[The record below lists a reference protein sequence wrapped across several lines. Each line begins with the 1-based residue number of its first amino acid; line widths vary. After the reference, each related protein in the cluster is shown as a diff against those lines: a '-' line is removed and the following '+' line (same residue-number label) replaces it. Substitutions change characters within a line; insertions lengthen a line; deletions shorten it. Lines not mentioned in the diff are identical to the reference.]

1 MNKRSSVTIAA
12 GIAILALGFFVG
24 QQWSGSGV
32 DESMALD
39 TGGDA
44 LRAGPFRVQVTV
56 NPETPVIGANTVRL
70 RLTDSQGVP
79 VEGAT
84 VSVVAIMPA
93 MNPMPEMRAFAEIT
107 QTGPG
112 VYEGPFSLSMDGSWP
127 LTVEIEKAGV
137 GSARLSFDMATRRP
151 GLELL
156 SGAQQP
162 MSQGDASEEAP
173 PGTITVD
180 ARRRQ
185 TIGLK
190 LGEVTMMP
198 LRREIRAV
206 GRVTFDETRLSE
218 VTLRFDA
225 WIGDLA
231 ADHVGATVVR
241 GQPLFTVFGPDL
253 LAAQEE
259 YLEVLRR
266 QGSNAMIDAAR
277 RRLELWDVSAEEI
290 AALEQR
296 QTPLDYVPIPAPRSG
311 IVISTSVVEGS
322 SRSAGTTLMRIADL
336 SEVWVEAQVYEAD
349 LAMVSLGMPAT
360 VTLPY
365 LPGQRFEGEIDY
377 VYPFLDEASR
387 TTRVRMSLDNTDGV
401 LKPDMYAE
409 IILQADFGERLVVPT
424 EAVIFAG
431 ETRVV
436 FEDLGGGRL
445 APRRIQTGL
454 RNAGYIEV
462 LDGLEEGA
470 QVVTS
475 GTFLIASE
483 SRLSSG
489 LEQW

>member
-1 MNKRSSVTIAA
+1 MNKRSLVTVAA
-12 GIAILALGFFVG
+12 GIAILALGFFAG
-24 QQWSGSGV
+24 QQWAGSGV

-70 RLTDSQGVP
+70 RLTDNQGVP

-112 VYEGPFSLSMDGSWP
+112 VYEGLFDLPMDGSWP
-127 LTVEIEKAGV
+127 LTVEIEKAEI

-162 MSQGDASEEAP
+162 MSQGEAFEEAP

-190 LGEVTMMP
+190 LGEVTVMP
-198 LRREIRAV
+198 MRREIRAV

-218 VTLRFDA
+218 VALRFDA
-225 WIGDLA
+225 WIGELA
-231 ADHVGATVVR
+231 ADHVGATVVQ
-241 GQPLFTVFGPDL
+241 GQPLFTVYGPDL

-266 QGSNAMIDAAR
+266 PGSNAMIDAAR
-277 RRLELWDVSAEEI
+277 RRLELWDVGTEEI

-296 QTPLDYVPIPAPRSG
+296 QTPLDYVPILAPRSG
-311 IVISTSVVEGS
+311 VVVSTSIVEGS

-349 LAMVSLGMPAT
+349 LAMISLGMPAT
-360 VTLPY
+360 VILSY
-365 LPGQRFEGEIDY
+365 LPGQRFESEIDY

-409 IILQADFGERLVVPT
+409 ILLAADFGERLVVPT

-462 LDGLEEGA
+462 LEGLEAGA
-470 QVVTS
+470 QIVTS